1 MRRNLIVLS
10 KLLQAVFNGS
20 LYEKQDE
27 LAPLNAWIASTRPHI
42 IEFYKNLVDVTDP
55 EDYLQ
60 VRSWLA
66 VVFY

>member
-1 MRRNLIVLS
+1 MQMRRNLIVLS

-27 LAPLNAWIASTRPHI
+27 LAPLNMWIASTRSSI
-42 IEFYKNLVDVTDP
+42 AEFYINLVDVSDP

-60 VRSWLA
+60 VL
-66 VVFY
+66 V